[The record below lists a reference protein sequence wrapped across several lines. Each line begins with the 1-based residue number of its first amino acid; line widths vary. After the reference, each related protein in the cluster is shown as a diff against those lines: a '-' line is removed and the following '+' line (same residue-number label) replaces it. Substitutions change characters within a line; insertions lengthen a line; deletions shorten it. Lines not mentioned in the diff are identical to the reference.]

1 MTDLRVHV
9 QRPGGILIGRGHKT
23 PAALG
28 SAAAVE
34 ASAACSDSAE
44 AVLRWAQRSAASCAA
59 SLGLAFSRGY
69 AGSSQ
74 SDCPA
79 AAGVGRRD
87 GALEAHRLLRALR
100 APWRSGPLQ
109 QAARVKGSHGGL
121 PSLNKNDAKREICL

>member
-1 MTDLRVHV
+1 VVDLWRQLFTESVLELEA
-9 QRPGGILIGRGHKT
+9 RLFR
-23 PAALG
+23 AA
-28 SAAAVE
+28 
-34 ASAACSDSAE
+34 
-44 AVLRWAQRSAASCAA
+44 
-59 SLGLAFSRGY
+59 FFY

-79 AAGVGRRD
+79 AAGVGWRD

-121 PSLNKNDAKREICL
+121 PSLDE

>member
-1 MTDLRVHV
+1 LRVHV

-34 ASAACSDSAE
+34 ASAACSGSAE
-44 AVLRWAQRSAASCAA
+44 AVLRWAQRSAAS
-59 SLGLAFSRGY
+59 LGSALSRGY
-69 AGSSQ
+69 ASSSQ

-79 AAGVGRRD
+79 AAGVGWRD

-121 PSLNKNDAKREICL
+121 PSLDE

>member
-1 MTDLRVHV
+1 MGPTLSGV
-9 QRPGGILIGRGHKT
+9 
-23 PAALG
+23 
-28 SAAAVE
+28 
-34 ASAACSDSAE
+34 
-44 AVLRWAQRSAASCAA
+44 
-59 SLGLAFSRGY
+59 LGLGAFPGY

-121 PSLNKNDAKREICL
+121 PSLSNFRERSKTRNLSMIND